1 MGFIV
6 NRIKSYALNR
16 LKEASTWKALAGF
29 VATMIGYK
37 LTDGQIEA
45 AGAAGTAVYALLSAL
60 MPDKLGGAP
69 VPTAPVNVPVKGML
83 PEEEENKYRIPGQFP

>member
-1 MGFIV
+1 M

-37 LTDGQIEA
+37 MTGGQLE
-45 AGAAGTAVYALLSAL
+45 AAGTAGAAVYAFLSAIL
-60 MPDKLGGAP
+60 PNTFGGAP